1 MLALQLA
8 VKRLNIL
15 LILIIA
21 MLMLSIQIA
30 YSQNN
35 TAMENELK
43 DILLEHPI
51 TIGAFSLTTQHGDS
65 FDPSN
70 FSRKW
75 TFMFFGYTHC
85 PDICPTTMTE
95 LVSMIKRIHPKPPL
109 LVNTQVVFVSV
120 DPRRD
125 TEAHL
130 KDYMAY
136 FHEDFIGLTGSM
148 TEINSLT
155 KQLKIKHSIGE
166 GTKDNY
172 AVNPNNT
179 VSPNYTVNH
188 SSLVLLI
195 DPNGRNVARF
205 KPPHYGEVLY
215 NQFDLIMKHTK

>member
-1 MLALQLA
+1 MQVLKIAF
-8 VKRLNIL
+8 KRLNIF
-15 LILIIA
+15 LIVSIVV
-21 MLMLSIQIA
+21 LSFSNRIA

-51 TIGAFSLTTQHGDS
+51 TISEFSLTTQHGDT

-70 FSRKW
+70 FDHKW

-95 LVSMIKRIHPKPPL
+95 LVSMIKRIHPTPPL

-120 DPRRD
+120 DPQRD
-125 TEAHL
+125 TEAQL
-130 KDYMAY
+130 KDYIAY
-136 FHEDFIGLTGSM
+136 FHEDFIGLTGSI

-155 KQLKIKHSIGE
+155 KQLKIKHSTSE
-166 GTKDNY
+166 GPKDNY
-172 AVNPNNT
+172 AV
-179 VSPNYTVNH
+179 SH
-188 SSLVLLI
+188 SSVVLLI

-205 KPPHYGEVLY
+205 KPPHYAEALY
-215 NQFDLIMKHTK
+215 NQFNLIMQHTK